1 MPVYSVGV
9 LIMPGPFLVGRALRE
24 MLDVVTWPDLA
35 GAVPIAGHSHQP
47 PVFAG
52 AAGTYYRPAAV
63 AGVPDY
69 SWRSRRA
76 AEPGRGQFAALPA
89 VAAGAAGGG
98 RDGLCQGHCRRL
110 LGHRRRTG
118 VVVGAIHGLRR
129 GADAAP
135 DQTPRP
141 SRRRPMIL
149 DWQGALDSVIHHP
162 LFGIGIT
169 LGAYQLVLAAF
180 EKTRWIFL
188 QPVLVSMVL
197 VIGVLVGCG
206 LTYAEYRKSTEI
218 LSILLGPATV
228 ALAVPLYLNLRRI
241 RQLFWPIFTTLVI
254 GGVVATGLG
263 VLLGWWFGAEHMIL
277 MTMAPKSVTSPIAML
292 VAEQIGGVAALAA
305 VFVLITGVIGAI
317 FGPSL
322 LTRLGVHSP
331 EARGMALGMT
341 AHAVGTSVA
350 LQESE
355 ECGAFAALAMSLMGV
370 ATAVF
375 LPLAVSMVV

>member
-1 MPVYSVGV
+1 M
-9 LIMPGPFLVGRALRE
+9 MF
-24 MLDVVTWPDLA
+24 
-35 GAVPIAGHSHQP
+35 
-47 PVFAG
+47 
-52 AAGTYYRPAAV
+52 
-63 AGVPDY
+63 
-69 SWRSRRA
+69 
-76 AEPGRGQFAALPA
+76 
-89 VAAGAAGGG
+89 
-98 RDGLCQGHCRRL
+98 
-110 LGHRRRTG
+110 
-118 VVVGAIHGLRR
+118 
-129 GADAAP
+129 
-135 DQTPRP
+135 
-141 SRRRPMIL
+141 
-149 DWQGALDSVIHHP
+149 DWQGAWVAVIHHP

-188 QPVLVSMVL
+188 QPVLVSMLL
-197 VIGVLVGCG
+197 VIGVLLICG
-206 LTYAEYRKSTEI
+206 LSYAEYRKSTEI
-218 LSILLGPATV
+218 MGVLLGPATV

-254 GGVVATGLG
+254 GGVLATGLC
-263 VLLGWWFGAEHMIL
+263 VLLGWWFGAEHRVL

-305 VFVLITGVIGAI
+305 VFVLITGVAGAMIGPA
-317 FGPSL
+317 FLS
-322 LTRLGVHSP
+322 RLGVYSP

-375 LPLAVSMVV
+375 LPLAVSVIV